1 MNRRQFL
8 LGALASVP
16 ATSALAAGAAQARE
30 AKPGVQGAKPRL
42 RIAHMTDP
50 QFGFGPGKSAEKK
63 YAADLAR
70 FERELEIVNALKPDL
85 ALITGDLTNNH
96 KDVTRDWPRLLK
108 KFTVPLAVA
117 PGNHDLG
124 NSITKEVRDRYLS
137 VFGYDYRSFDVKG
150 WRVIVGNTQ
159 FWRKTELTDEQAA
172 YEAWLKDE
180 CAKAK
185 ALRGRVIFAGHIPPF
200 ADRPNERDGYENYP
214 KAGRVARMS
223 MYLAA
228 GARFFLAGHTHR
240 CIAHGWRKLTILNPE
255 CTSTNFDERPHG
267 FRLLDIADAY
277 DYSYNFVKVK

>member
-1 MNRRQFL
+1 MFRGVVPVEERKGEKHEQKT
-8 LGALASVP
+8 VP
-16 ATSALAAGAAQARE
+16 ARRAGVRAGHVSAR
-30 AKPGVQGAKPRL
+30 R
-42 RIAHMTDP
+42 R
-50 QFGFGPGKSAEKK
+50 KSAEKK
-63 YAADLAR
+63 YEADLAR
-70 FERELEIVNALKPDL
+70 FEREIEIVNALKPDL

-267 FRLLDIADAY
+267 FRLFDIADAY
-277 DYSYNFVKVK
+277 DYSYNFVKVV

>member
-70 FERELEIVNALKPDL
+70 FEREIEIVNALKPDL

>member
-63 YAADLAR
+63 YEADLAR
-70 FERELEIVNALKPDL
+70 FEREIEIVNALKPDL

-159 FWRKTELTDEQAA
+159 FWRKTELKDEQAA

-267 FRLLDIADAY
+267 FRLFDIADAY
-277 DYSYNFVKVK
+277 DYSYNFVKVV

>member
-16 ATSALAAGAAQARE
+16 ATSALAAGAAQAQE
-30 AKPGVQGAKPRL
+30 AKPGVQGATPRL

-70 FERELEIVNALKPDL
+70 FEREIEIVNALKPDL

-267 FRLLDIADAY
+267 FRLFDIADAY
-277 DYSYNFVKVK
+277 DYSYNFVKVV

>member
-70 FERELEIVNALKPDL
+70 FEREIEIVNALKPDL

-137 VFGYDYRSFDVKG
+137 VFGDDYRSFDVKG